1 MQSRPP
7 AAGRFLEVR
16 LGKRL
21 AVNGWQGHPIERQWA
36 HSWGRVM
43 APASIAHF
51 LRLFSPAWPTHTR
64 NHLRWWSRLP
74 GSLALPWLACLVA
87 GGFPPAVAQDFRVEP
102 YLQNP
107 ASDSF
112 TIRWLSETAD
122 PGTVTVGGQLY
133 TSTPVVATTLGY
145 QPDES
150 AVDRHAGVPWL
161 HSLRVTGLAANSAH
175 AYSVTQGSSTKTGV
189 IQTPVAMG
197 STQTSPGRG
206 VRLFVY
212 GDSETEPES
221 ATKRTDWN
229 ASLASGSSRP
239 AWIPTRNTVVNGAP
253 VAVDQ
258 YLATERVGYQ
268 QNLAIMQARAEQAMA
283 SGRATLAAVVGDLVE
298 SGGEQRDWDE
308 FWRHNAGPL
317 ATGGFGNAFAAST
330 PIVPALGNH
339 ENYGGPG
346 SLGGYSAAS
355 ATAAAEKYRTY
366 FEVPDNGAT
375 ATDHTGRYHRVDFGP
390 ITLITIDSSNT
401 GTDGTADD
409 TNFFLSSAA
418 NPQIPD
424 ALPGSAQY
432 QWLEQQ
438 LAAARDSGQITFVQF
453 HHAAYSSGVHGRPA
467 GSDPMLEATQSGR
480 PMRALTPLLSQY
492 GVKAVFSGHDEMYE
506 HSIVDGV
513 HFYDVG
519 IGGDGLRGA
528 DFGADG
534 YTRDFLAHSDA
545 AEVWA
550 GDVLLSGGKHYGH
563 LEIDVV
569 SGPSGGWDVSI
580 TPAYAFPV
588 LSATTA
594 GEIIGWERRTYDD
607 AVTFSVVP
615 EPGLLAAALTTAA
628 LLGVRHGLRGRCRD
642 GSSTRG
648 RPKGASRGA

>member
-1 MQSRPP
+1 MD
-7 AAGRFLEVR
+7 
-16 LGKRL
+16 
-21 AVNGWQGHPIERQWA
+21 
-36 HSWGRVM
+36 
-43 APASIAHF
+43 PASIAHF
-51 LRLFSPAWPTHTR
+51 LRRCSPAW
-64 NHLRWWSRLP
+64 
-74 GSLALPWLACLVA
+74 LVA
-87 GGFPPAVAQDFRVEP
+87 TGFTVAVAQDFRVEP

-150 AVDRHAGVPWL
+150 AVGQHAGVPWL
-161 HSLRVTGLAANSAH
+161 HSIRVTGLAANSAH
-175 AYSVTQGSSTKTGV
+175 AYSVTQGASTKAGV
-189 IQTPVAMG
+189 IQTPVAQG
-197 STQTSPGRG
+197 SHPTSPGQG

-229 ASLASGSSRP
+229 ASLVGGSARP
-239 AWIPTRNTVVNGAP
+239 AWIPTRNTVVNGVP
-253 VAVDQ
+253 VLVDQ

-268 QNLAIMQARAEQAMA
+268 QNLAIMQARADQAMA
-283 SGRATLAAVVGDLVE
+283 SGRATLAAVAGDLVE

-317 ATGGFGNAFAAST
+317 ATGGFNNAFAAST

-346 SLGGYSAAS
+346 SLGGYSATA

-366 FEVPDNGAT
+366 FDVPGNGAT
-375 ATDHTGRYHRVDFGP
+375 TAGHNGRYHRVDFGP
-390 ITLITIDSSNT
+390 VTLITIDSSNT

-424 ALPGSAQY
+424 ALSGSAQY

-438 LAAARDSGQITFVQF
+438 LAAARDAGQITFVQF

-467 GSDPMLEATQSGR
+467 GTDPMLQATQSGR
-480 PMRALTPLLSQY
+480 PMRALTPLLAQY

-506 HSIVDGV
+506 HSIVDGI

-534 YTRDFLAHSDA
+534 YTRRFLAHADA
-545 AEVWA
+545 PEVWA
-550 GDVLLSGGKHYGH
+550 GDVLVSGGKHYGH

-569 SGPSGGWDVSI
+569 SGASGGWDVSI
-580 TPAYAFPV
+580 TPAYAFPL

-594 GEIIGWERRTYDD
+594 GEIVGWERRTYDD

-615 EPGLLAAALTTAA
+615 EPGFRPVALVGLAA
-628 LLGVRHGLRGRCRD
+628 LGVRHRRRHRALALAIATATARPAHAA
-642 GSSTRG
+642 GSGTGVIR
-648 RPKGASRGA
+648 

>member
-1 MQSRPP
+1 
-7 AAGRFLEVR
+7 
-16 LGKRL
+16 
-21 AVNGWQGHPIERQWA
+21 
-36 HSWGRVM
+36 M
-43 APASIAHF
+43 APASIANF
-51 LRLFSPAWPTHTR
+51 LRR
-64 NHLRWWSRLP
+64 C
-74 GSLALPWLACLVA
+74 SLAWLVA
-87 GGFPPAVAQDFRVEP
+87 GGFTVAVAQDFRVEP

-133 TSTPVVATTLGY
+133 TSTPVLATTLGY

-150 AVDRHAGVPWL
+150 VVGQHAGMPWL
-161 HSLRVTGLAANSAH
+161 HSLRVAGLAANSAH
-175 AYSVTQGSSTKTGV
+175 AYSVTQGASTKTGV
-189 IQTPVAMG
+189 IQTPLAPG
-197 STQTSPGRG
+197 SRPTTPGQG

-212 GDSETEPES
+212 ADSETEPES

-229 ASLASGSSRP
+229 ASLAGGSARP
-239 AWIPTRNTVVNGAP
+239 AWIPSRNTVVNGVP
-253 VAVDQ
+253 VVVDQ

-268 QNLAIMQARAEQAMA
+268 QNLAIMQGRAEQAMA
-283 SGRATLAAVVGDLVE
+283 SGRATLAAVAGDLVE

-317 ATGGFGNAFAAST
+317 ATGGFSHAFAAST

-346 SLGGYSAAS
+346 SLGGYSAAA

-366 FEVPDNGAT
+366 FDVPDNGAT
-375 ATDHTGRYHRVDFGP
+375 IAGHAGRYHRVDFGP
-390 ITLITIDSSNT
+390 VTLITIDSSNT

-409 TNFFLSSAA
+409 TNFFLSTAA

-438 LAAARDSGQITFVQF
+438 LAAARDAGQITFVQF

-467 GSDPMLEATQSGR
+467 GNDPMLEATQSGR
-480 PMRALTPLLSQY
+480 PMRALTPLLAHY

-506 HSIVDGV
+506 HSIVDGI

-534 YTRDFLAHSDA
+534 YTRGFLAHSDA
-545 AEVWA
+545 PEVWA

-569 SGPSGGWDVSI
+569 WGASGGWDVSI
-580 TPAYAFPV
+580 TPAYAFPM

-607 AVTFSVVP
+607 AATFSVVP
-615 EPGLLAAALTTAA
+615 EPGLLVVTLVGLAA
-628 LLGVRHGLRGRCRD
+628 LGVRHGRCRRALAPAMASTAAMPAHAA
-642 GSSTRG
+642 GSGTGVIR
-648 RPKGASRGA
+648 

>member
-1 MQSRPP
+1 MPQS
-7 AAGRFLEVR
+7 
-16 LGKRL
+16 
-21 AVNGWQGHPIERQWA
+21 
-36 HSWGRVM
+36 SGRVM
-43 APASIAHF
+43 ATASIANF
-51 LRLFSPAWPTHTR
+51 LRLLSPAWRGHAR
-64 NHLRWWSRLP
+64 NHPRRWSRLP
-74 GSLALPWLACLVA
+74 GSLALPWIACLVA
-87 GGFPPAVAQDFRVEP
+87 GGFPPAGGQDFRVEP

-122 PGTVTVGGQLY
+122 PGTVAVGGQLY

-145 QPDES
+145 QLDEP

-161 HSLRVTGLAANSAH
+161 HSLRVTGLVANSAH

-189 IQTPVAMG
+189 IQTPVASG
-197 STQTSPGRG
+197 SIPMSPGQG

-212 GDSETEPES
+212 ADSETEPES

-229 ASLASGSSRP
+229 ASLAGGSARP
-239 AWIPTRNTVVNGAP
+239 AWIPTRNTVVNGEP
-253 VAVDQ
+253 VVVDQ

-268 QNLAIMQARAEQAMA
+268 QNLAIMQGRAEQAMA

-317 ATGGFGNAFAAST
+317 ATGGFSNAFAAST

-346 SLGGYSAAS
+346 SLGGYSAAAPS
-355 ATAAAEKYRTY
+355 AAAEKYRTY

-375 ATDHTGRYHRVDFGP
+375 VTGHAGRYHRVDFGP
-390 ITLITIDSSNT
+390 VTLITIDSSNT

-409 TNFFLSSAA
+409 TNFFLSSAS

-438 LAAARDSGQITFVQF
+438 LAAARDAGQIAFVQF

-467 GSDPMLEATQSGR
+467 GTDPMLQATQSGR

-506 HSIVDGV
+506 HSIVDGI

-534 YTRDFLAHSDA
+534 YARNFLAHADA
-545 AEVWA
+545 PEVWT

-569 SGPSGGWDVSI
+569 WGASGGWDVSI

-588 LSATTA
+588 LSGTTP

-607 AVTFSVVP
+607 AVTFSAVP
-615 EPGLLAAALTTAA
+615 EPGFLVAALSGAA
-628 LLGVRHGLRGRCRD
+628 LLGVWHGRRRALRAANTSAATVMLPHTA
-642 GSSTRG
+642 GSGTGVIR
-648 RPKGASRGA
+648 